1 MRIKKVSKESM
12 NEIVKA
18 FSEYQY
24 EDNEEGLYYLCN
36 GKKGIEDYMKGFAL
50 AGIKS
55 GWLYTISE
63 KEEGYIMIS
72 EPISKVSLLGVID
85 LIVGCIKGMGFK
97 GAIQFF
103 RDMKSSGESLETK
116 LKNEN
121 KKFIQIEM
129 LVIKRKYQNKG
140 YMRKLVQIA
149 FDRADELGVP
159 CIVSTDGILKMKKYE
174 HIGFEHY
181 QDRKF
186 KEKVYEHDL
195 IRYPQKILVNLED
208 KEI

>member
-1 MRIKKVSKESM
+1 MKLKRLSEASM
-12 NEIVKA
+12 QEIVKA

-24 EDNEEGLYYLCN
+24 EAQEEGLYYLCK
-36 GKKGIEDYMKGFAL
+36 GKSGTEAYMKGFAL

-55 GWLYTISE
+55 GWLHTISE

-72 EPISKVSLLGVID
+72 EPTSKVCFGGLKD
-85 LIVGCIKGMGFK
+85 LILGTVKGMGLK
-97 GAIQFF
+97 GSIQFF
-103 RDMKSSGESLETK
+103 KDMKASGTSLESK
-116 LKNEN
+116 LKEAHQD
-121 KKFIQIEM
+121 FVQIEM
-129 LVIKRKYQNKG
+129 LVVKRAYQNQG

-149 FDRADELGVP
+149 FDRADALGVP

-174 HIGFEHY
+174 HIGFEHV

-195 IRYPQKILVNLED
+195 IRYPKNKNQEQR
-208 KEI
+208 